1 MRARQVRSV
10 LGGVT
15 MDSEY
20 SIRFRKVAS
29 KYPRVVTEAYGGD
42 IAQAARDTD
51 EQVAVKVREWEVRQ
65 GLEGVWKL
73 TRSEPIEASLETNPN
88 TGPLPCPKIPVDR
101 APDRKISRQLP
112 PGAQQIDIASRMARK
127 LIRRRRPSRLISA
140 TTAQHPA
147 IVRCISDS
155 AHPLPPFNGKQG
167 TRNP

>member
-88 TGPLPCPKIPVDR
+88 TGPLP
-101 APDRKISRQLP
+101 
-112 PGAQQIDIASRMARK
+112 ARK
-127 LIRRRRPSRLISA
+127 Y
-140 TTAQHPA
+140 Q
-147 IVRCISDS
+147 
-155 AHPLPPFNGKQG
+155 
-167 TRNP
+167 